1 MNSLAAVAVLMA
13 AMGGT
18 PDGVVLNFTASWCGP
33 CQQMA
38 PVVSR
43 LQQQGYAIRKV
54 DFDREVDLRRQFG
67 VTSVPTFVVIVRGEE
82 RGRFSGAMSESDLRR
97 IAGSIPEKVAAIPV
111 AETKTTGGFKFG
123 SSKQI
128 EAPPPRSALAGKAKV
143 SDSSPIIRANIGDPV
158 DSTFTSEPMKV
169 SVRLKVTDSKG
180 MDWGSGTVIFSE
192 PGQTL
197 ILTCGHVFRHFDKQA
212 RVDVDLFE
220 GTEYQRLEGEV
231 IKFDL
236 KKDIGLVLVRTPKV
250 LPVARVASESA
261 REGDHVFSVGCG
273 GGDPPSK
280 LQHRVTKTTGF
291 VEDLLECTGTPVSG
305 RSGGGLFS
313 SSGEVVGV
321 CILADPNGRR
331 GLYTGLKSIHD
342 LLRQCGMRSLDAP
355 ADTSLASRTFEDAGR
370 APSLPDSVAMGDSAA
385 EPTFADDRPADHLE
399 ETPMPSTSGRPKTM
413 KSPAGVKLPENAIV
427 AGPNVESLRETL
439 DAAKGAEVVCI
450 IRDPARPDS
459 ASRVVIIHRASE
471 RFVADLTGEVEHQ
484 VQRTSLPV
492 RNTAASTKT
501 MTPAEEESL
510 RYRRRR

>member
-1 MNSLAAVAVLMA
+1 MNSLAAVALLMA

-111 AETKTTGGFKFG
+111 AETKTTNGFKFG

-128 EAPPPRSALAGKAKV
+128 EAPPPRSALAGKAKA
-143 SDSSPIIRANIGDPV
+143 SDDATIIRANIGDPV
-158 DSTFTSEPMKV
+158 DSNFTSNPMKV

-180 MDWGSGTVIFSE
+180 MDWGSGTIIFSE

-197 ILTCGHVFRHFDKQA
+197 VLTCGHVFRHFDQQA
-212 RVDVDLFE
+212 RVEVDIFE
-220 GTEYQRLEGEV
+220 DTKYQRLEGEV
-231 IKFDL
+231 IKYDL
-236 KKDIGLVLVRTPKV
+236 KKDIGLVLIRTPKV
-250 LPVARVASESA
+250 LPVARVATESA
-261 REGDHVFSVGCG
+261 RLGDVVTSVGCG
-273 GGDPPSK
+273 GGDPPLL
-280 LQHRVTKTTGF
+280 LQHRVSKTTGF

-313 SSGEVVGV
+313 SKGEVVGV
-321 CILADPNGRR
+321 CILADPNGRS
-331 GLYTGLKSIHD
+331 GLYTGLKTIQE
-342 LLRQCGMRSLDAP
+342 LLRQSGLRSIDVP
-355 ADTSLASRTFEDAGR
+355 AASSLAARALSDDGR
-370 APSLPDSVAMGDSAA
+370 APSLPDLNPEGESAQ
-385 EPTFADDRPADHLE
+385 PIFVDDQPADHLE
-399 ETPMPSTSGRPKTM
+399 EAPARSIASRPTTTKPAAKT
-413 KSPAGVKLPENAIV
+413 KIPDNAVV
-427 AGPNVESLRETL
+427 AGPSVESLRETL

-492 RNTAASTKT
+492 RNAVASAKT
-501 MTPAEEESL
+501 MTPAEEDSL